1 MNLNLKN
8 KNFIVSGSS
17 KGIGLR
23 IAENLLNEGSRV
35 IITGRSKN
43 QIRSQFKRLNSRY
56 GLKVSYVEG
65 DIRNQSVLKKI
76 NNIVKKRWKRL
87 DGIVANAGSIKDKI
101 SSFTSEKDFYWYQE
115 NNFLPSFKFVNFFLN
130 EVKKTQGSI
139 VFISSIASL
148 KDLGAP
154 FGYASSK
161 LSLNF
166 YSKLLANRVA
176 EYNVKVNNIVPG
188 NIYFK

>member
-65 DIRNQSVLKKI
+65 DIRNQSVLKKM

-115 NNFLPSFKFVNFFLN
+115 NN
-130 EVKKTQGSI
+130 
-139 VFISSIASL
+139 
-148 KDLGAP
+148 
-154 FGYASSK
+154 
-161 LSLNF
+161 
-166 YSKLLANRVA
+166 
-176 EYNVKVNNIVPG
+176 
-188 NIYFK
+188 

>member
-23 IAENLLNEGSRV
+23 IAENRLNEGSRV

-76 NNIVKKRWKRL
+76 NNIIKKK
-87 DGIVANAGSIKDKI
+87 
-101 SSFTSEKDFYWYQE
+101 
-115 NNFLPSFKFVNFFLN
+115 
-130 EVKKTQGSI
+130 
-139 VFISSIASL
+139 
-148 KDLGAP
+148 
-154 FGYASSK
+154 
-161 LSLNF
+161 
-166 YSKLLANRVA
+166 
-176 EYNVKVNNIVPG
+176 
-188 NIYFK
+188 